1 MQEQEQYQEQEQD
14 CLPEDKTTS
23 SIYVH
28 HFPAGGSTNNVVEA
42 LRVLERSVFKKHE
55 SLVLVLVF
63 VFDFAFFVF
72 VVAFVLAL
80 SLSLSLTLS

>member
-1 MQEQEQYQEQEQD
+1 MAAVVTETMYGGKEPEQD
-14 CLPEDKTTS
+14 QDQDQDQDRLPEDKTTS

-55 SLVLVLVF
+55 SLVLVLVL
-63 VFDFAFFVF
+63 
-72 VVAFVLAL
+72 VLIVL
-80 SLSLSLTLS
+80 